1 MKKPTKTEINLLR
14 QALKDVPSLKVK
26 GCLKSERKEVEELPL
41 FKKESQLKMF

>member
-1 MKKPTKTEINLLR
+1 MKKPTKTEVKLIR
-14 QALKDVPSLKVK
+14 AALKDVPTLKVK